1 VVALRARALA
11 RLAGH
16 GAMTSVSLP
25 EDRVRELIAHWPGR
39 VSVAAVNSPASVVVA
54 GDPEALTAFE
64 ERCAADRIRARRIPV
79 GYASHS
85 PQMERVRERVL
96 TDLAGVTP
104 RSSDTP
110 LYSTLH
116 GERCDTAVM
125 DAAYWYD
132 NLRSQVRFDQAIGA
146 ALADGYDTFVEISPH
161 PVLTTGVQET
171 AERAGKE
178 VLVLGS
184 LHRDDAERHL
194 VRELARAHAGGVS
207 VDWRAVFP
215 DRPPAQLPTYPFEHQ
230 RYWLAPEAPDRV
242 GDWRY
247 RIEWRP
253 FSPAAGPLPGTYL
266 MVGSGTG
273 PREDAVVGA
282 VEEAGGTVLR
292 FTTDAVAAGR
302 DGLAQRLR
310 ESAPDVTA
318 VISLLALQAAA
329 DDPGDDLRAVTAN
342 LALHQA
348 LGDAGVDAPLWLV
361 TRGAVAVEQDDT
373 VGTDGTTG
381 TADPAQAMVWG
392 MGRVMGLEA
401 PERWGGL
408 LDLPQQLTEPVLHRL
423 TACLAGAGD
432 EDQLALRESGCHTRR
447 LVRAPLEPGPTSW
460 QPSGTA
466 LITGGTG
473 ALGGHVAR
481 HLARAGAD
489 HLVLV
494 GRTAGQTPRDTEL
507 AAELTALGARV
518 TFAACDITDR
528 ARLTELVDGIRR
540 QGERIGTV
548 MHLAGVPDARAV
560 ADLDPAELAR
570 VTRVKTVGARLL
582 DELCPDAETFVLF
595 SSNAGVWGSGRLG
608 AYAAGNAY
616 LDALAH
622 RRRARGKAAT
632 SVAWGAW
639 ADGGMADADLP
650 GLIRRG
656 LRPMAP
662 DKAVRALQQAL
673 DQRDVCVSVADVDWN
688 RFAVGFTAARPRP
701 LIEDLHRPARQTPA
715 APAQDGPGHG
725 PTWRERLS
733 GLPPAEAEAT
743 LATWIRAQV
752 AAVLGHPDPEAVGPH
767 QPFTE
772 LGFDSLTSVGLRN
785 QLQDATGLA
794 LPTTLVFDHPSVT
807 EVAAHLRPMLDS
819 GTPHAPAAPDGG
831 MLRTLYARSV
841 REGRFDSYLELLGEL
856 SDHRDHFEGR
866 EDLALPVDLVELATG
881 PSEVRVICCAGTA
894 PVAGP
899 HEFLRLAAA
908 LKGRMPVSALPQP
921 GYEPGEQLPASL
933 AAVLG
938 VQADAVLKSAD
949 GPFVLVGHSAGAL
962 MAHALGAELAD
973 RGRPPHGIVLIDVY
987 PPGQQ
992 QAVRGWLTELT
1003 DTMFRRDGVRVDDT
1017 RLTALGAY
1025 HRFTRA
1031 MRPRDL
1037 AVPTLLVRASEA
1049 LGQWPQG
1056 GSWQSTWS
1064 FPHDCVDVPGHHFSM
1079 VQEHAEAVADHIRTW
1094 TGNLA

>member
-1 VVALRARALA
+1 ALA
-11 RLAGH
+11 ELAGD

-25 EDRVRELIAHWPGR
+25 EDRTRELIADWPGR

-64 ERCAADRIRARRIPV
+64 ERCAADGIRARRIHV
-79 GYASHS
+79 DYASHS
-85 PQMERVRERVL
+85 PHMERVRARVL

-104 RSSDTP
+104 QPSGTP
-110 LYSTLH
+110 LYSTLR
-116 GERCDTAVM
+116 GERCDTGVM

-132 NLRSQVRFDQAIGA
+132 NLRSQVRFAEAIGA
-146 ALADGYDTFVEISPH
+146 ALADGYDTFVEVSPH

-171 AERAGKE
+171 AERSGSE

-184 LHRDDAERHL
+184 LHRDEGERHF
-194 VRELARAHAGGVS
+194 VRELARAHAGGVP

-215 DRPPAQLPTYPFEHQ
+215 DSPPAHLPNYPFEHQ
-230 RYWLAPEAPDRV
+230 RYWLAPEVPDRV
-242 GDWRY
+242 ADWRH

-253 FSPAAGPLPGTYL
+253 LSPAAGPLTGRYL
-266 MVGSGTG
+266 VAGCGTG
-273 PREDAVVGA
+273 PQEDALVRA

-292 FTTDAVAAGR
+292 LTTDAVAAGR
-302 DGLAQRLR
+302 DGLAKELR

-318 VISLLALQAAA
+318 VISLLALETEA
-329 DDPGDDLRAVTAN
+329 DGPGDDLRAVTAN

-361 TRGAVAVEQDDT
+361 TCEAVAVGQDD
-373 VGTDGTTG
+373 

-392 MGRVMGLEA
+392 IGRVMGLEA

-408 LDLPQQLTEPVLHRL
+408 LDLPRQLTEPVLHRF
-423 TACLAGAGD
+423 TACLADAGD
-432 EDQLALRESGCHTRR
+432 EDQLALRETGCHVRR
-447 LVRAPLEPGPTSW
+447 LVRAPLEPAATPW
-460 QPSGTA
+460 QPAGTA

-481 HLARAGAD
+481 HLARTGAD

-494 GRTAGQTPRDTEL
+494 GRSGGQTPRDAEL
-507 AAELTALGARV
+507 AEELTALGARV
-518 TFAACDITDR
+518 TFAACDVTDR
-528 ARLTELVDGIRR
+528 GRLADLVDGLRR
-540 QGERIGTV
+540 QGERIRTV
-548 MHLAGVPDARAV
+548 MHLAGVPDGRAV
-560 ADLDPAELAR
+560 ADLDPDDLAR
-570 VTRVKTVGARLL
+570 VTRVKTLGARLL

-595 SSNAGVWGSGRLG
+595 SSNAGVWGSGLLG

-622 RRRARGKAAT
+622 RRRAQGKAAT

-673 DQRDVCVSVADVDWN
+673 DQQDVCVSIADVDWN

-701 LIEDLHRPARQTPA
+701 LIEDLPDAVRQAPA
-715 APAQDGPGHG
+715 AAAQDGPGHG
-725 PTWRERLS
+725 PTWRQRLS
-733 GLPPAEAEAT
+733 GLPEDEAEAT
-743 LATWIRAQV
+743 LADWVRAQV
-752 AAVLGHPDPEAVGPH
+752 AAVLGHPDPDAVGLH

-772 LGFDSLTSVGLRN
+772 LGFDSLTAVGLRN
-785 QLQDATGLA
+785 RLQDATGLS

-807 EVAAHLRPMLDS
+807 GVAAHLRPQLTA
-819 GTPHAPAAPDGG
+819 GTPHAPAAGDGG
-831 MLRTLYARSV
+831 MLRTLYEASV
-841 REGRFDSYLELLGEL
+841 RQGRFDSYLELLGEL
-856 SDHRDHFEGR
+856 SGHRDHFEGS
-866 EDLALPVDLVELATG
+866 EDLATPVDLVELAAG
-881 PSEVRVICCAGTA
+881 PGEVRLICCAGTA

-899 HEFLRLAAA
+899 HEFLRLAGA
-908 LKGRMPVSALPQP
+908 LKDRLPVSALPQP

-949 GPFVLVGHSAGAL
+949 GPYVLVGHSAGAM

-973 RGRPPHGIVLIDVY
+973 RGRPPLGIVLIDVY

-992 QAVRGWLTELT
+992 QAVHDWLAELT
-1003 DTMFRRDGVRVDDT
+1003 DTMFGREGVRVDDT

-1031 MRPRDL
+1031 WRPQDL
-1037 AVPTLLVRASEA
+1037 AVPTLLVRASEP
-1049 LGQWPQG
+1049 LGQWPDG
-1056 GSWQSTWS
+1056 ASWQSTWP
-1064 FPHDCVDVPGHHFSM
+1064 FPHECVDVPGNHFSM
-1079 VQEHAEAVADHIRTW
+1079 VHEHAEAVADHIRTW